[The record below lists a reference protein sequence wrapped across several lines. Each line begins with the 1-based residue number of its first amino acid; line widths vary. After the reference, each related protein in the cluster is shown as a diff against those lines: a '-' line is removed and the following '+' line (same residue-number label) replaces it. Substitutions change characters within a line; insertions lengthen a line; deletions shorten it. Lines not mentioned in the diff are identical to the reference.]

1 MTGRGILAG
10 YTWRFWLLIIVLG
23 AVTGLGA
30 SALME
35 LLALAERV
43 AYGFHHPSFNAA
55 LHAASSLHRVLVLLV
70 AGVLVAAGVL
80 FLARRSRVGATE
92 VSEALWL
99 RSGRLAVLPSLA
111 RAVLSVVTVALGS
124 SLGREA
130 APQLAGAATASRLS
144 DWAQLPMWQR
154 RLLVA
159 SGAGAGFAA
168 VYNVPLG
175 GALFALEVLL
185 GTLALP
191 LVLPA
196 ITVSVIATAIAWI
209 FLGTA
214 HTYEM
219 AAFGLSG
226 AQVVWALVCGPL
238 IGVAAIGWVHLI
250 QSADRFTLRG
260 PLRVLAPI
268 LGLGLLGVLAIPYP
282 QLLGNGK
289 IIVQAS
295 LAGGLSLGLLAVLL
309 MLKPIATA
317 GCLAVGAPGG
327 LFTPTLSVG
336 VLLAGVLAGVWS
348 HIWPHTVPAE
358 YALIGGG
365 AFLAASM
372 QGPLSGV
379 VLVLELSH
387 HFDALM
393 GPTLLAVVLATIVA
407 RRFGAPSIY
416 SARLSP
422 DPYRGGTS
430 GTAAIDSLDA
440 TDECLPPRPRG
451 DARGAPRVP
460 RGAGDAAPLVPAP
473 SETPAPDGPAGP
485 DPRPALN
492 D

>member
-1 MTGRGILAG
+1 MTGRGIVAG
-10 YTWRFWLLIIVLG
+10 YTWRFWLLIVALG
-23 AVTGLGA
+23 TVTGLGA

-35 LLALAERV
+35 LLRLTERV

-55 LHAASSLHRVLVLLV
+55 LRAASGLHRVVVLLV
-70 AGVLVAAGVL
+70 AGALVAGGVVL
-80 FLARRSRVGATE
+80 LRRRSGAGATE

-99 RSGRLAVLPSLA
+99 RGGRVAGAPSVA
-111 RAVLSVVTVALGS
+111 RGVLSVITVGLGS

-130 APQLAGAATASRLS
+130 APQLAGAAAASRLS
-144 DWAQLPMWQR
+144 DWARLPTWQR

-191 LVLPA
+191 LVVPA

-219 AAFGLSG
+219 SAFGLSAG
-226 AQVVWALVCGPL
+226 QVVWALLCGPL

-250 QSADRFTLRG
+250 QRADRLTLRG
-260 PLRVLAPI
+260 PVRVLAPV
-268 LGLGLLGVLAIPYP
+268 LVLGLLGALAIPYP

-309 MLKPIATA
+309 LLKPIATA

-336 VLLAGVLAGVWS
+336 VLLAGVLAGLWS
-348 HIWPHTVPAE
+348 HVWPHTAPAE

-372 QGPLSGV
+372 QGPLSAV

-393 GPTLLAVVLATIVA
+393 GPALLAVVLATIVA

-416 SARLSP
+416 SARLAPHSYA
-422 DPYRGGTS
+422 DASLGA
-430 GTAAIDSLDA
+430 AAIESLDA
-440 TDECLPPRPRG
+440 TDECLPPL
-451 DARGAPRVP
+451 AAGAASDEP
-460 RGAGDAAPLVPAP
+460 
-473 SETPAPDGPAGP
+473 ETPAADGPEGP
-485 DPRPALN
+485 DPRPALGK
-492 D
+492 